1 VIKES
6 FTKANALTGNLKQF
20 IQGSPFGRHR
30 TVVLVARVLKG
41 MQDIESTH
49 LAAGV
54 AYYALLSLFPLLLGL
69 LSIGGILLASEG
81 MYQGLLDFVTDN
93 LPGSKAFVEQN
104 VGDVVEFRGIVGITA
119 VAGFLWT
126 ASMGFGAVARS
137 VNRAW
142 GIRVNRP
149 FYIAKPLHIMMA
161 LAVGALFLVSTST
174 TSIIEVITDPERD
187 LGIPIQAFFLK
198 VGLGH
203 LLLRMVPW
211 GINIFIF
218 LMIYRFAPNCKVYWR
233 YIWPGALVAAVLLE
247 VSKGLFLWYLDNVA
261 VYNQVYG
268 SVASVIVL
276 LFWIYVSALVLI
288 LGAEIGAEHS
298 RMKMGIERGGTLR
311 LPAIGNG
318 RSRIQ
323 PAAPEAPT
331 EVTVNPPPPPSS

>member
-1 VIKES
+1 VIREL
-6 FTKANALTGNLKQF
+6 FTTAKAWVGDLKRS
-20 IQGSPFGRHR
+20 IVDSPFGRNR
-30 TVVLVARVLKG
+30 TMVLTARVLKG

-69 LSIGGILLASEG
+69 LSIGGIILASEG

-93 LPGSKAFVEQN
+93 LPGSKTFVQQN
-104 VGDVVEFRGIVGITA
+104 VGDVVEFRGIVGVAA
-119 VAGFLWT
+119 VVGFLWT

-218 LMIYRFAPNCKVYWR
+218 LMIYRFAPNCKVYWK
-233 YIWPGALVAAVLLE
+233 YIWPGALIAAVLLE
-247 VSKGLFLWYLDNVA
+247 ISKGLFLWYLDNVA

-276 LFWIYVSALVLI
+276 LFWIYVSALILI

-298 RMKMGIERGGTLR
+298 RMKMGIQRGGTLR
-311 LPAIGNG
+311 LTPVGNG
-318 RSRIQ
+318 PCQTEPGEQEPS
-323 PAAPEAPT
+323 T
-331 EVTVNPPPPPSS
+331 EVTANPPPPAGS

>member
-1 VIKES
+1 MFTSAKTGLADLKRS
-6 FTKANALTGNLKQF
+6 FLASRL
-20 IQGSPFGRHR
+20 GRNN
-30 TVVLVARVLKG
+30 TMVLLGRVLKG
-41 MQDIESTH
+41 MQDIESAH
-49 LAAGV
+49 LASGV

-69 LSIGGILLASEG
+69 LSIGGILLSSEG

-93 LPGSKAFVEQN
+93 LPGSKTFVEQN
-104 VGDVVEFRGIVGITA
+104 VGDVVEFRGIVGIVA
-119 VAGFLWT
+119 VIGFLWT

-174 TSIIEVITDPERD
+174 TSVIEVITDPERD

-198 VGLGH
+198 LGLGH

-276 LFWIYVSALVLI
+276 LFWIYVSALILI
-288 LGAEIGAEHS
+288 WGAEIGAEHS

-311 LPAIGNG
+311 LPPVGNG
-318 RSRIQ
+318 GSKVQ
-323 PAAPEAPT
+323 PAAQETPT
-331 EVTVNPPPPPSS
+331 EVTVHPPPPPGS